1 MDCVRKAVEE
11 RRNWNKEKQPRN
23 ESTPGKNLQLRNKQM
38 EILSHKWGAVE
49 ERRNWNKKTASERK
63 HPRKEFTAA

>member
-38 EILSHKWGAVE
+38 
-49 ERRNWNKKTASERK
+49 
-63 HPRKEFTAA
+63 